1 MDSVTTDGLKQLLNK
16 ERIKDTLVSYCRG
29 VDRCEWDLVRAAYHE
44 DAYDDHGGYKGNVD
58 GFIEWLERRH
68 QTIEQSMHFI
78 GNCKIDFLS
87 DNVAVAETYCVA
99 YQRYGHEALE
109 TIKLWLGDEPL
120 QEGKKV
126 VVELL
131 CRYIDRM
138 ECRQGVWKIANRIV
152 AIEDVKAAQQVD
164 RLQPI
169 WALAKRDRS
178 DALWQMLAGS
188 ADAKT

>member
-1 MDSVTTDGLKQLLNK
+1 M
-16 ERIKDTLVSYCRG
+16 
-29 VDRCEWDLVRAAYHE
+29 
-44 DAYDDHGGYKGNVD
+44 
-58 GFIEWLERRH
+58 
-68 QTIEQSMHFI
+68 
-78 GNCKIDFLS
+78 
-87 DNVAVAETYCVA
+87 AETYCVA

-131 CRYIDRM
+131 CRYVDRM
-138 ECRQGVWKIANRIV
+138 ECRQGVWKIASRIV

-178 DALWQMLAGS
+178 DALWQMLGGS
-188 ADAKT
+188 ADAKP